1 MPVTDVTTDAENLTM
16 TVVADL
22 AASVDRVWAAYTDPE
37 QLNRFWGPPG
47 WPATFTAWDHT
58 VGGRANYTMN
68 GPRGEKS
75 SGYWEFLSI
84 DEPNGFEVLDGFA
97 DESGAPNDEL
107 PAMRMAFS
115 FEPTADGT
123 RMVTTSHFVSAEA
136 LEQVVGMGMVEG
148 TKMAMAQLDAVLQD
162 LREYAEGK
170 GTRVE
175 LLDDVHVRIT
185 RLVNGPRELV
195 WRAHH
200 DADLVKQWMLGPDGW
215 EMTEC
220 VVATEPGQSYRNS
233 WAPVGD
239 TEGEPFGFEGEV
251 LLFDA
256 PRRAVTTELMQGMP
270 TETLND
276 LNLYEEDGATLV
288 TVLIEYPDKETRDMI
303 LATGMADGMEES
315 FARLEREVLSASR
328 S

>member
-1 MPVTDVTTDAENLTM
+1 MPVTDVSTDTENLTM
-16 TVVADL
+16 TVTADF
-22 AASVDRVWAAYTDPE
+22 AAPIERVWSAYSDPR
-37 QLNRFWGPPG
+37 QLERFWGPPG

-58 VGGRANYTMN
+58 VGGRANYSMT

-75 SGYWEFLSI
+75 SGYWEFLAI
-84 DEPNGFEVLDGFA
+84 EEPRRFSVLDGFS
-97 DESGAPNDEL
+97 DDQGNPNEEF
-107 PAMRMAFS
+107 PAMRMDFA
-115 FEPTADGT
+115 FEPTTDGT
-123 RMVTTSHFVSAEA
+123 RMVTTSHFVSIEA
-136 LEQVVGMGMVEG
+136 LEQVVEMGMIEG
-148 TKMAMAQLDAVLQD
+148 TKMAMSQLDAVLQD

-175 LLDDVHVRIT
+175 LLDNTHVRIT

-200 DADLVKQWMLGPDGW
+200 EPDLIRQWMLGPDGW

-220 VVATEPGQSYRNS
+220 TATTTVGESYRNS

-251 LLFDA
+251 LLIDA
-256 PRRAVTTELMQGMP
+256 PRRAVTTERMQGHR

-303 LATGMADGMEES
+303 LATGMAEGMEQS
-315 FARLEREVLSASR
+315 YARLEREVLSAAR

>member
-1 MPVTDVTTDAENLTM
+1 MPVTDVNTDAQNLTM
-16 TVVADL
+16 TVAADF
-22 AASVDRVWAAYTDPE
+22 AAPIERVWSAYSDPR
-37 QLNRFWGPPG
+37 QLERFWGPPG

-75 SGYWEFLSI
+75 SGYWDFLSI
-84 DEPNGFEVLDGFA
+84 DEPNRFEVLDGFA
-97 DESGAPNDEL
+97 DEQGNPNKEF
-107 PAMRMAFS
+107 PSMRMEFAFES
-115 FEPTADGT
+115 TAEGT
-123 RMVTTSHFVSAEA
+123 RMVATTYFVSAEA

-175 LLDDVHVRIT
+175 LLDDAHVRIT

-200 DADLVKQWMLGPDGW
+200 DADLIKQWMLGPDGW

-251 LLFDA
+251 LLIDA
-256 PRRAVTTELMQGMP
+256 PRRAVTTERMQGQP
-270 TETLND
+270 VETLND

-315 FARLEREVLSASR
+315 FARLEREVLEPSR